1 MMKVFFRVI
10 FITSVIAYLAVSF
23 IRWDLLWVKVL
34 PECSVKERALIILI
48 WVCKITIDALIST
61 GDFAKET
68 LTKKQK

>member
-1 MMKVFFRVI
+1 MKVFFRVI